1 LTIIPSKSR
10 PEHTGIMVVYDL
22 EEPDSWEQAREDR
35 AAQGKEL
42 TEIYTLDSN
51 HVAMVFKPGGALEA
65 SA

>member
-1 LTIIPSKSR
+1 LYKSRGHLAPGSWLSTISKS
-10 PEHTGIMVVYDL
+10 PTAGSK
-22 EEPDSWEQAREDR
+22 PART
-35 AAQGKEL
+35 AQRSKEL

>member
-1 LTIIPSKSR
+1 MIVQEPRASR
-10 PEHTGIMVVYDL
+10 TGIMVVYDL

>member
-1 LTIIPSKSR
+1 LIVQEPR
-10 PEHTGIMVVYDL
+10 APRTGIMVVYDL

>member
-1 LTIIPSKSR
+1 MIVQEPR
-10 PEHTGIMVVYDL
+10 APRTGIMVVYDL

>member
-1 LTIIPSKSR
+1 
-10 PEHTGIMVVYDL
+10 MVVYDL

>member
-1 LTIIPSKSR
+1 LIVQEPR
-10 PEHTGIMVVYDL
+10 APRTGIMVVYDL

-51 HVAMVFKPGGALEA
+51 HVAMVFKPGGSLEA

>member
-1 LTIIPSKSR
+1 LIVQEPRASR
-10 PEHTGIMVVYDL
+10 TGIMVVYDL